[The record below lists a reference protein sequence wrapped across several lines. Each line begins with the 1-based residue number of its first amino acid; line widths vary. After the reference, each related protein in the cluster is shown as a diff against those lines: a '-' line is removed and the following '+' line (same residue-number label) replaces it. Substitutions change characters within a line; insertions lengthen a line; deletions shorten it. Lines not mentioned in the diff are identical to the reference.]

1 MTENF
6 TDFESLFRSI
16 VDITGN
22 QTNQKVG
29 LFILETSFERF
40 SITVFPHI
48 ICKHK
53 SRLRVNNRSIGKP
66 FLPPKFEGISSYGHR
81 KHEIEPQNRVSCKTF
96 GKTPK
101 LSDGNLSNSCRSTPV
116 DGPVAGDKDIFD
128 QGTTERVYRRNFAQM
143 ERE

>member
-1 MTENF
+1 MDNR

-16 VDITGN
+16 VDVTGI
-22 QTNQKVG
+22 QANQKVA

-40 SITVFPHI
+40 SITVCPHI

-66 FLPPKFEGISSYGHR
+66 FLPPKFEGISSHEHR
-81 KHEIEPQNRVSCKTF
+81 KHEVEPQNRVSCKTF

-101 LSDGNLSNSCRSTPV
+101 FSDESLSNSCRSTPV
-116 DGPVAGDKDIFD
+116 NGPVAGDKDIFD
-128 QGTTERVYRRNFAQM
+128 QETTENVNRRNFAQM